1 MPWRRIGKVES
12 ISFYFGTSWRWVVSF
27 MPRSLYP
34 QEGAAGTH
42 RIAGLVDSKDG
53 LYPLGKRHL
62 FPISGIEGR
71 LLCLQFVA
79 WSLYWPNCLRFWKL
93 KESYV
98 EIALAVDVFGVQRE
112 NFVPNRRWKNFTK
125 LSLYLHSYMEINF
138 ECDLLCLKDITACT
152 RLSWPSREWW
162 PLSVNLF
169 LTSVSRPIVWTVLS
183 SSFSHSV

>member
-1 MPWRRIGKVES
+1 VGGEFHASVALTPGRRCRYPSNSRIGGLQGWS
-12 ISFYFGTSWRWVVSF
+12 VSF
-27 MPRSLYP
+27 G
-34 QEGAAGTH
+34 EET
-42 RIAGLVDSKDG
+42 V
-53 LYPLGKRHL
+53 L
-62 FPISGIEGR
+62 FPISGIERR

-98 EIALAVDVFGVQRE
+98 EIALAVNVFGVQRE
-112 NFVPNRRWKNFTK
+112 DFVPNPRWNNFTK
-125 LSLYLHSYMEINF
+125 LSVYLRSYMEINF

-152 RLSWPSREWW
+152 RLSWPSREWL

-169 LTSVSRPIVWTVLS
+169 LTSVSRPIVWKVLS